1 MKSKVFKISL
11 IIAPILIAAALVLYY
26 APKIDIFSMLTG
38 ISAKSNSPQS
48 TGQKAPIASK
58 SESTG
63 NKGSSA
69 AGTDTKKSPGDY
81 FLTAKE
87 VSAMENIST
96 LDKLAGF
103 TLLYKVSNSDMD
115 RIMGMLNN
123 GLTYSEY
130 ESVKAILQNYLNE
143 RELQQL
149 NDLLEKNKALYIAGK
164 LAAN

>member
-11 IIAPILIAAALVLYY
+11 IIAPILIAAAFILYY
-26 APKIDIFSMLTG
+26 APKIDVFSILMSFG
-38 ISAKSNSPQS
+38 SKSNSVQE
-48 TGQKAPIASK
+48 TGQKAPVVSQNGLK
-58 SESTG
+58 
-63 NKGSSA
+63 
-69 AGTDTKKSPGDY
+69 DTKGNSGKATDAKSPEDY

-123 GLTYSEY
+123 GLTYAEF
-130 ESVKAILQNYLNE
+130 ESVKVILQNYLNE

>member
-1 MKSKVFKISL
+1 MRSKVFKISL
-11 IIAPILIAAALVLYY
+11 IVAPILIAAALVLYY
-26 APKIDIFSMLTG
+26 APKIDVFSILTSFG
-38 ISAKSNSPQS
+38 SKSNSSQE
-48 TGQKAPIASK
+48 TGQKAPVVSK
-58 SESTG
+58 NGLTDTE
-63 NKGSSA
+63 GSS
-69 AGTDTKKSPGDY
+69 GKPTDTKKSPQDY

-87 VSAMENIST
+87 VSAMENISI

-123 GLTYSEY
+123 GLTYAEY

-149 NDLLEKNKALYIAGK
+149 NDLLEKNKALYITGK

>member
-1 MKSKVFKISL
+1 MRSKIFKISL
-11 IIAPILIAAALVLYY
+11 IVAPILIAAALVIYY
-26 APKIDIFSMLTG
+26 APKIDVFSILTSFG
-38 ISAKSNSPQS
+38 SKSNSQQEN
-48 TGQKAPIASK
+48 GQKAPVVSQ
-58 SESTG
+58 SG
-63 NKGSSA
+63 L
-69 AGTDTKKSPGDY
+69 TDTKKSPQDY

-87 VSAMENIST
+87 VSAMENISI

-123 GLTYSEY
+123 GLTYAEY

-149 NDLLEKNKALYIAGK
+149 NDLLEKNKALYITGK
-164 LAAN
+164 LAEN